1 MPNAFRLS
9 KRHSLNWALGLLLI
23 CCVLPSFAL
32 AQDRTVRLAGVIAE
46 ERIAPLMA
54 ALAAR
59 LPGADLSY
67 VRLSSAQIAAGAKRI
82 NAPFDIALFS
92 SPDIAVSVANEG
104 YASYDETAG
113 TAAAAQWRHEVFGF
127 WLDPAVMV
135 LRDGAIPDRM
145 PRTRIELVRALEQNS
160 GRLSRRVGIVNIGID
175 DVSYLLATQDSIRT
189 SLYWR
194 LMRAF
199 GLSSARIYDTT
210 DDLLAAFRSGKVDV
224 LYNVPL
230 SAMLSGNDL
239 PEGVQVVVPQ
249 DYVLAVPWTVLMPK
263 SATNLRG
270 ARIVLDALY
279 SVEIKPALAETGFRY
294 PAEFAAL
301 DSLQRIE
308 LGPELLVF
316 RDMIKRSKFL
326 DIWFQMVV
334 N

>member
-1 MPNAFRLS
+1 MQNALLLRNVALS
-9 KRHSLNWALGLLLI
+9 LLLI
-23 CCVLPSFAL
+23 GWMLPMPAM
-32 AQDRTVRLAGVIAE
+32 AQVRAVRLAGVIAE

-67 VRLSSAQIAAGAKRI
+67 VRLSSAQIASGAKRE

-104 YASYDETAG
+104 YAAADEPAG
-113 TAAAAQWRHEVFGF
+113 IAADAQWRHEVFGF
-127 WLDPAVMV
+127 WSDPAVMV
-135 LRDGAIPDRM
+135 LRQAAFPDRM
-145 PRTRIELVRALEQNS
+145 PRTRIELVRALEQNND
-160 GRLSRRVGIVNIGID
+160 RFSRRVGIVNIGID
-175 DVSYLLATQDSIRT
+175 DVSYLLASQDSIRT

-199 GLSSARIYDTT
+199 GAASARIYDTT
-210 DDLLAAFRSGKVDV
+210 DDLLAAFRAGEVDV

-230 SAMLSGNDL
+230 SALSAGGAMAQ
-239 PEGVQVVVPQ
+239 GVQIAVPQ

-263 SATNLRG
+263 GAANLRG
-270 ARIVLDALY
+270 ARIVLHALH
-279 SVEIKPALAETGFRY
+279 SAEIKPALAATGFSY
-294 PAEFAAL
+294 LADFTAF

-316 RDMIKRSKFL
+316 RDTIKRTKFL

>member
-1 MPNAFRLS
+1 LVF
-9 KRHSLNWALGLLLI
+9 GLLLPCI
-23 CCVLPSFAL
+23 VA
-32 AQDRTVRLAGVIAE
+32 AQDRAVKLAGVIAAD
-46 ERIAPLMA
+46 RVAPLMA

-67 VRLSSAQIAAGAKRI
+67 VRLSSAQIAADARRA

-104 YASYDETAG
+104 YAAGDEAAG
-113 TAAAAQWRHEVFGF
+113 TAADVQWRHEVFGF
-127 WLDPAVMV
+127 WSDPAVMV
-135 LRDGAIPDRM
+135 LRQAAFPDRM
-145 PRTRIELVRALEQNS
+145 PRTRIELVRALEQN
-160 GRLSRRVGIVNIGID
+160 RDQFSRRVGIVNIGID
-175 DVSYLLATQDSIRT
+175 DVSYLLASQDSIRT

-199 GLSSARIYDTT
+199 GGANARIYDTT
-210 DDLLAAFRSGKVDV
+210 DDLLAAFRAGEVDV

-230 SAMLSGNDL
+230 SALSAGGTM
-239 PEGVQVVVPQ
+239 PEGVQIVVPQ

-263 SATNLRG
+263 GAANPRG
-270 ARIVLDALY
+270 ARIILQALY
-279 SVEIKPALAETGFRY
+279 SVEIDPALATVGFSY
-294 PAEFAAL
+294 PDNFTAFESF
-301 DSLQRIE
+301 QRIE